1 MPWKSESGNSNKILI
16 PLFLEVNITSS
27 LSFVQ
32 LFGCKVEEME
42 YKTLRNRDFKEYT
55 LQVLMYIVV
64 IHMALSPICTVNA
77 CGI

>member
-16 PLFLEVNITSS
+16 ALFLEVNITSS